1 MIWQEVRNDRF
12 RGMGVHCYR
21 YKRTAAVGRLEPFVL
36 NRLGYSQFARRGC
49 TYRTSLERCRGGA
62 RFASRRC
69 RDWRASP
76 WWPRCRR
83 PSVSVDGLPC
93 DQRAAR
99 RRGPLGCGSGI
110 RLRSNSANSPKKV
123 LASTSWP
130 SVERSGAFSFAID
143 RVETPAGIAG
153 RGRLT
158 GESTSREVSQGRGCD
173 AGRAAA

>member
-62 RFASRRC
+62 RFVSRRY

-110 RLRSNSANSPKKV
+110 RLRSNSANSPKKCSRRRHGPRSRDRG
-123 LASTSWP
+123 LFLLLSIASKHP
-130 SVERSGAFSFAID
+130 
-143 RVETPAGIAG
+143 
-153 RGRLT
+153 RG
-158 GESTSREVSQGRGCD
+158 S
-173 AGRAAA
+173 RAAGA